1 MSVNINYFDLLRNC
15 RAGGRKNR
23 RVCSI
28 HRTTL
33 LTLYVKRTDQLQEE
47 RKMTNN
53 VVITVSCGTDNPNRA
68 TRAIHLATVAHR
80 EGKNVTLFLLDE
92 AIYLAKKGLLDN
104 LRAATGDVADDLMT
118 YLQAHGVPVLACTPC
133 AKARGVTE
141 NDLID
146 GARMG
151 TAIELIHL
159 ACDATVISL

>member
-1 MSVNINYFDLLRNC
+1 
-15 RAGGRKNR
+15 
-23 RVCSI
+23 
-28 HRTTL
+28 
-33 LTLYVKRTDQLQEE
+33 
-47 RKMTNN
+47 MTNN
-53 VVITVSCGTDNPNRA
+53 VVITIACGTDNPNRS

-92 AIYLAKKGLLDN
+92 AVYLAKKGLIDH

-118 YLQAHGVPVLACTPC
+118 YLQANSVPVLVCTPC
-133 AKARGVTE
+133 AKARGIGE
-141 NDLID
+141 ADLID